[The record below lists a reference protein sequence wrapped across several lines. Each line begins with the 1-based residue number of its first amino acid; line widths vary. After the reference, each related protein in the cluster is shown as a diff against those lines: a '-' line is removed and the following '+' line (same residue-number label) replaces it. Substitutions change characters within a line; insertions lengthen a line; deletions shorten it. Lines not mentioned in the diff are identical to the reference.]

1 MAKIYIYQNTGALN
15 QKPEGSI
22 PDALEEM
29 KQMYMDELGIEPIAI
44 VPPKGSE
51 GEKLNLLLGSKDEV
65 DVFQGIGINMPRKG
79 DHSAKRFAGAA
90 WPGHSE
96 GMASGSLGLYDR

>member
-1 MAKIYIYQNTGALN
+1 MKKLVHTALTAMLVLSLAACTGGGSGGSGGDGDTAGSKEVSGDSNKGSGEMAKIYIYQNTGALN

-51 GEKLNLLLGSKDEV
+51 
-65 DVFQGIGINMPRKG
+65 
-79 DHSAKRFAGAA
+79 AK
-90 WPGHSE
+90 S
-96 GMASGSLGLYDR
+96 